1 MNKRIEKIIIS
12 YFDNNISETEANELA
27 AWLDEGNR
35 DVFNEYVM
43 LNFSVEQLKSV
54 KNDIIT
60 SSWDKIETDINKKK
74 SEKVLPLYL
83 KKISRYAAVIAVLI
97 VSGYLLTQK
106 TNPVINE
113 TVSIGEIKATLTL
126 DDGSNIAL
134 QNGKG
139 YNNKTIHSNG
149 ESLVYE
155 TKLNTKHKTKTKETI
170 YNYLTIPRGGLFSI
184 ELSDNTIVWLNS
196 ESKLKYPVN
205 FKKGKT
211 REVELLYGEA
221 YFDVSKSTK
230 HNGDAF
236 VLKTNNQTITVLG
249 TEFNVKAYRDET
261 DILTTLLEGSVNVKN
276 KNNNKTLIPG
286 QQSKISNSSDFIK
299 VYEVKADDEIAWVNG
314 MFSFKNKPLK
324 EILKV
329 LSRWYDLDVEFT
341 KKESEE
347 ILFTGVLRKQQSIYR
362 ILESIKTTTNVK
374 YSIKNRILT
383 IK

>member
-1 MNKRIEKIIIS
+1 VNKRIEKIIVS
-12 YFDNNISETEANELA
+12 YFDNNISETEANELV

-35 DVFNEYVM
+35 EVFNEYVM

-54 KNDIIT
+54 KNDIVT

-74 SEKVLPLYL
+74 SAKVLPLYL

-106 TNPVINE
+106 TKPVLNDN
-113 TVSIGEIKATLTL
+113 VSFGEIKATLTL
-126 DDGSNIAL
+126 EDGSNIAL
-134 QNGKG
+134 KNGKG
-139 YNNKTIHSNG
+139 YNNNTIHSNG
-149 ESLVYE
+149 ENLVYE
-155 TKLNTKHKTKTKETI
+155 TKNNTKPKETI

-205 FKKGKT
+205 FKKGKP

-249 TEFNVKAYRDET
+249 TEFNVKAYRDEAN
-261 DILTTLLEGSVNVKN
+261 ILTTLLEGSVDVSN
-276 KNNNKTLIPG
+276 KNNNKILRPG
-286 QQSKISNSSDFIK
+286 QQSKISNTTDFIK
-299 VYEVKADDEIAWVNG
+299 VYEVNVDDEIAWVNG

-329 LSRWYDLDVEFT
+329 LSRWYDLEVEFT

-362 ILESIKTTTNVK
+362 ILESIKTTTNVR
-374 YSIKNRILT
+374 YSIKNKILT

>member
-1 MNKRIEKIIIS
+1 MNKKIENIIIG
-12 YFDNNISETEANELA
+12 YFDNNISETEANELV
-27 AWLDEGNR
+27 AWLKEGNMH
-35 DVFNEYVM
+35 VFNEYVM

-54 KNDIIT
+54 KKDIIT
-60 SSWDKIETDINKKK
+60 SSWDKIETNINKKK
-74 SEKVLPLYL
+74 SVKVFPLYL

-97 VSGYLLTQK
+97 VSGYLLTKK
-106 TNPVINE
+106 TNPIIND

-126 DDGSNIAL
+126 EDGSNIVL
-134 QNGKG
+134 KNGKG

-155 TKLNTKHKTKTKETI
+155 TKQKTKTKETI

-196 ESKLKYPVN
+196 DSKLKYPVN
-205 FKKGKT
+205 FKKGKP

-261 DILTTLLEGSVNVKN
+261 DILTTLLEGSVNVQN
-276 KNNNKTLIPG
+276 KNNNKILRPG
-286 QQSKISNSSDFIK
+286 QQSKISNASDFIK
-299 VYEVKADDEIAWVNG
+299 VYEVKTDDEIAWVNG
-314 MFSFKNKPLK
+314 MFCFKNKPLK

-329 LSRWYDLDVEFT
+329 LSRWYDLDVQFT

-362 ILESIKTTTNVK
+362 ILELIKTTTNVR
-374 YSIKNRILT
+374 YSIKNKILT